1 MNIAELSIQKK
12 TISIVLTILICAGGY
27 MAYQQMGRLE
37 DPAFTIKA
45 AKVVTHYPGATA
57 MEVSEEV
64 TDEIETAIQ
73 KLGEVDYVKSLSMPG
88 YSNIHVELKKDVP
101 KEAIPQVWD
110 ELRRKVGDVQSKLP
124 PGTSTSIVN
133 DDFGDVYGIFY
144 AVYGDGY
151 SYAELKQYAD
161 LLRRELLL
169 VQEVADVALFGIQP
183 EVVYVEIARSRLA
196 QLGLSPAVIL
206 ESLAGQNI
214 VAEAGSIDVGKQYIR
229 IHPTGEL
236 KSVQQIGDIL
246 ILQPDNSSARLYLRD
261 IATIRR
267 GYQEPS
273 AGIVYFNGMPA
284 IGLGISTVEGG
295 NVVTMGQGLDRRIK
309 ELQSQTPIG
318 MEIGVI
324 SHQADSVTASISGFV
339 ISLIEAIVIVV
350 GVLVFAM
357 GLRSGILIGWIL
369 LLTIFA
375 TFIFM
380 KSNGVFLERISLGA
394 LIIALGMLVDNAI
407 VVVEGILV
415 NSQKGQTKTEA
426 ACAIVQQTIWP
437 LFGATVVA
445 VLAFAAIGTSTDS
458 TGEYCRSL
466 YQVILYSLMLSW
478 VLAITLTP
486 LYGVMFLKVES
497 PQEGQSESDPYK
509 GALFRLYRKF
519 LVFCIHYR
527 VPTLTIL
534 GVMLAASIYG
544 FGFVSKSFFPDSTRP
559 QFMVHYWMP
568 QGTQIAE
575 TEKAA
580 QQVSELLQK
589 KYSSVTDITTVVGQ
603 GALRFLLTYTPEEP
617 NPAYALLLV
626 SVDDYRVISGLMR
639 QIQEMLSIEH
649 PDAQVF
655 CRRFVLGPGDAY
667 KIQARLRGPDPA
679 VLRTLSDQVQAVMR
693 QEPLAVD
700 INTDWRQRV
709 PLIRSVV
716 AETQAR
722 NAGLTRSDIA
732 RGIQYATEG
741 ITVGFYREK
750 DELLPIIAR
759 SPNTERADVSDLAN
773 VQIYSPVA
781 KGFIPLQQTLV
792 GFESVSEDQ
801 IIRRRNRQP
810 TLIVRCDAQDG
821 TPASAVFEKLRARIE
836 AIPLP
841 SGYELQW
848 GGEYEDSAKA
858 QVALM
863 AKMPIIVTLMVL
875 IVIILFN
882 SIKKPLIIFLT
893 VPLAII
899 GVTVGLLAF
908 NQPFGFMALLG
919 FLSLSGM
926 LIKNSV
932 VLIDEI
938 NTQLATGKDPYL
950 AVVDSGVSRVRPV
963 SMAAATTVL
972 GMAPLLT
979 DAFFVAMA
987 VTIMVGLTFATVL
1000 TLVVVPVLYVVLFRI
1015 PVKPKQ

>member
-1 MNIAELSIQKK
+1 MNIAELSIEKK
-12 TISIVLTILICAGGY
+12 TISIVLTVLICVGGY
-27 MAYQQMGRLE
+27 VAYQSMGRLE

-45 AKVVTHYPGATA
+45 AKVVTYYPGASA
-57 MEVSEEV
+57 MEVAEEV

-110 ELRRKVGDVQSKLP
+110 ELRRKVGDVQGKLP

-151 SYAELKQYAD
+151 SYAELKEYAD

-169 VQEVADVALFGIQP
+169 EQDVADVTLFGVQQ
-183 EVVYVEIARSRLA
+183 EVVYVEIARSRMA
-196 QLGLSPAVIL
+196 QLGLSPAAIFA
-206 ESLAGQNI
+206 SLAGQNM
-214 VAEAGSIDVGKQYIR
+214 VAEAGSIEVGSQYIR
-229 IHPTGEL
+229 IEPTGML
-236 KSVQQIGDIL
+236 KTVDEIGDVL
-246 ILQPDNSSARLYLRD
+246 ILQPGEQDAKLFLRD
-261 IATIRR
+261 IARIRR
-267 GYQEPS
+267 GYQEPP
-273 AGIVYFNGMPA
+273 ATIMYFNGMPA
-284 IGLGISTVEGG
+284 IGLGISTIDGG
-295 NVVTMGQGLDRRIK
+295 NVVIMGQALDRRLK

-318 MEIGVI
+318 MEVGVI

-339 ISLIEAIVIVV
+339 ISLIEAVAIVI
-350 GVLVFAM
+350 GVLIFAM

-375 TFIFM
+375 TFILM
-380 KSNGVFLERISLGA
+380 KINGVVLERISLGA

-415 NSQKGQTKTEA
+415 NSQKGMSKKDA
-426 ACAIVQQTIWP
+426 AAAIVKQTIWP

-478 VLAITLTP
+478 VLAVTLTP
-486 LYGVMFLKVES
+486 LYGVMFLKVDK
-497 PQEGQSESDPYK
+497 PQKGQDAADPYK
-509 GALFRLYRKF
+509 GALFQMYRKL
-519 LVFCIHYR
+519 LVFCIRFR
-527 VPTLTIL
+527 VLVLGIL
-534 GVMLAASIYG
+534 MILLVVAVYG

-559 QFMVHYWMP
+559 QFMVHYWLP
-568 QGTQIAE
+568 QGTQVNE

-580 QQVSELLQK
+580 LEVSEMLHE
-589 KYSSVTDITTVVGQ
+589 KYEQITDVGVVVGQ

-626 SVDDYRVISGLMR
+626 SVDDYKVIPDLMR
-639 QIQEMLSIEH
+639 DIQALLNTEH

-679 VLRTLSDQVQAVMR
+679 VLRDLSGQVQQIMR
-693 QEPLAVD
+693 EEPLAVD

-709 PLIRSVV
+709 PLIHSVV
-716 AETQAR
+716 AETQAS
-722 NAGLTRSDIA
+722 NAGLTRSSIA
-732 RGIQYATEG
+732 SGIQYATEG
-741 ITVGFYREK
+741 QTVGYYREK
-750 DELLPIIAR
+750 DDLLPIIAR
-759 SPNTERADVSDLAN
+759 SPMAERADVSDLSN
-773 VQIYSPVA
+773 VQLYSPA
-781 KGFIPLQQTLV
+781 SGGFIPLQQVLV
-792 GFESVSEDQ
+792 GFESDSENQ

-810 TLIVRCDAQDG
+810 TLIVRCDAKEG
-821 TPASAVFEKLRARIE
+821 TPASAVFELLMPKIE

-858 QVALM
+858 QKALVAMLPVI
-863 AKMPIIVTLMVL
+863 AVLMVL

-882 SIKKPLIIFLT
+882 SIKKPGIIFLT

-899 GVTVGLLAF
+899 GVTVGLLVF

-938 NTQLATGKDPYL
+938 NVQLAAGKDPYL

-972 GMAPLLT
+972 GMAPLLV

-1000 TLVVVPVLYVVLFRI
+1000 TLIVVPVLYIVMFKIKV
-1015 PVKPKQ
+1015 P